1 MVRKKRAK
9 AYVLHVQKDWLKKG
23 RLPRLR
29 KLRVVRKTRFNSNC
43 RTLDSF
49 LVNASCMRQIVDAA
63 DFQNA
68 MKARSVE
75 KNAKVEAH
83 LKAWTS
89 NATFERARRALAILG
104 PAAVLCRQVAT
115 RDFFK
120 CLPSWRKAQC
130 KILESLATED
140 FADARLRETGLWGL
154 VGFVSS
160 AASNSQLFFFLD
172 TCPRSILAPLDVK
185 PSLSLATVTKV
196 WLSRCKEIAACCV
209 PATC

>member
-1 MVRKKRAK
+1 
-9 AYVLHVQKDWLKKG
+9 
-23 RLPRLR
+23 
-29 KLRVVRKTRFNSNC
+29 
-43 RTLDSF
+43 
-49 LVNASCMRQIVDAA
+49 MRQIVDAA

-83 LKAWTS
+83 LKAWKS

-154 VGFVSS
+154 SNLFLLQPAIASS
-160 AASNSQLFFFLD
+160 FFFWIPAHVAFWLLL
-172 TCPRSILAPLDVK
+172 TLNP
-185 PSLSLATVTKV
+185 LSL
-196 WLSRCKEIAACCV
+196 
-209 PATC
+209 